1 MDVRKIITDQII
13 AAMEAGPPPWRKTW
27 VSGQG
32 LATNYFTSKPYHG
45 VNQVLL
51 GMAGQCQGQNLWLT
65 YRQAQSIGAQV
76 RNGEQGCHVIKMV
89 EVDRRQAEREAAK
102 EGAEVIAQ
110 DGHKALVMK
119 VYTVFNVNQVD
130 GLPPLPEPGPKRQ
143 IAPAVEAVIFGLQ
156 ETGMK
161 LNIGGGEPAYIPR
174 LDRLDIPPASCFESL
189 DAFHS
194 VLLHEAGHA
203 SGHMKRL
210 ARFGLES
217 FGPMERARE
226 ELIAELASVYTGQLL
241 GLPPPESLLQGHA
254 AYVASWLTLLKGD
267 KGEIFRAAAQAQKVA
282 DYLGQWMPEAD
293 LANLHEAKAVEMAQV
308 RTVSKIHM

>member
-1 MDVRKIITDQII
+1 
-13 AAMEAGPPPWRKTW
+13 
-27 VSGQG
+27 
-32 LATNYFTSKPYHG
+32 
-45 VNQVLL
+45 
-51 GMAGQCQGQNLWLT
+51 
-65 YRQAQSIGAQV
+65 
-76 RNGEQGCHVIKMV
+76 
-89 EVDRRQAEREAAK
+89 
-102 EGAEVIAQ
+102 
-110 DGHKALVMK
+110 
-119 VYTVFNVNQVD
+119 
-130 GLPPLPEPGPKRQ
+130 
-143 IAPAVEAVIFGLQ
+143 
-156 ETGMK
+156 MK

>member
-1 MDVRKIITDQII
+1 
-13 AAMEAGPPPWRKTW
+13 MEAGPPLAQDL

-143 IAPAVEAVIFGLQ
+143 IAPAVEAVI
-156 ETGMK
+156 
-161 LNIGGGEPAYIPR
+161 
-174 LDRLDIPPASCFESL
+174 
-189 DAFHS
+189 
-194 VLLHEAGHA
+194 
-203 SGHMKRL
+203 
-210 ARFGLES
+210 
-217 FGPMERARE
+217 
-226 ELIAELASVYTGQLL
+226 L
-241 GLPPPESLLQGHA
+241 GCKKPG
-254 AYVASWLTLLKGD
+254 
-267 KGEIFRAAAQAQKVA
+267 
-282 DYLGQWMPEAD
+282 
-293 LANLHEAKAVEMAQV
+293 
-308 RTVSKIHM
+308 